1 MNPSM
6 LFVAA
11 EAIPLAKTG
20 GLGDVVSGLAR
31 ALQAR
36 GCDSTILMPGYP
48 EAIARTQDVRSIG
61 GLRLPLALPAGH
73 GAARLLSGCLPD
85 TSVKVVLLDCAALYD
100 RAGSLYVDGAGR
112 DFADNPL
119 RFAALSHAAT
129 AIAAGRTALPI
140 PDVVHAHDW
149 HAALTPLL
157 MQRAGDGLPAATP
170 A

>member
-36 GCDSTILMPGYP
+36 GCDITILMPGYP

-61 GLRLPLALPAGH
+61 GLPLALPAGH
-73 GAARLLSGCLPD
+73 GAARPLSARLPG

-100 RAGSLYVDGAGR
+100 RAGSPYVDGAGR
-112 DFADNPL
+112 DFVDNPL